1 MGLFTKLFGESFSH
15 KFCCPPLLQN
25 LDLSENSISCLPAW
39 VKSLPQL
46 RNLSVQSCKM
56 LKSLTG
62 IPSCITELSI
72 QGCSSL
78 ERMTYHSILHKC
90 KLVVDDEW
98 GSLVLIEGGFKL
110 EDLENAGAQIL
121 GRFGLDVERMEN
133 VVFKM
138 EHFLGSEDKMLP
150 LQSEAYPSRL
160 CIHVLNIKSTQEPT
174 GVRNQESIVHNR
186 TKDMQWVHTPTIF
199 GMPEGREEMTWLR
212 HWEFGNLLE
221 AGDEISIAVS
231 LSRLKVKEFGV
242 ELVCDDQVLSDPSN
256 CLVVSRVPLIVPG
269 DISQPGVVHRIG
281 GY

>member
-150 LQSEAYPSRL
+150 LQGLYEHGVFSTFLPGNRILSWFISGKDTDAISF
-160 CIHVLNIKSTQEPT
+160 IISASSLNNNV
-174 GVRNQESIVHNR
+174 VR
-186 TKDMQWVHTPTIF
+186 
-199 GMPEGREEMTWLR
+199 GL
-212 HWEFGNLLE
+212 
-221 AGDEISIAVS
+221 SIAVVHTCS
-231 LSRLKVKEFGV
+231 EHQKHSRAYW
-242 ELVCDDQVLSDPSN
+242 CT
-256 CLVVSRVPLIVPG
+256 
-269 DISQPGVVHRIG
+269 
-281 GY
+281 